1 MNNFCTYFDLN
12 YIDRAKVLFDSVEQT
27 CDKFKFY
34 CLCLDQQSFNEI
46 KGNYS
51 ESYIAISLHELEIF
65 EPKLLDVKKDRN
77 NKEYIFTLSPVI
89 LLFVLN
95 KYNIQEFTYIDA
107 DTYFFE
113 TPKAVIEECGN
124 NDILITPHFFPDSL
138 KHLEMHGVYNFG
150 LMHIKNTENARK
162 VLEWWKSKCLEW
174 CYDKVEEE
182 RAADQKYLDK
192 LPKLF
197 RGIAVSKNL
206 GINAGPWMLNGI
218 KHATRNDKIYF
229 NNDQLIHYHF
239 HNIHKIKEDEF
250 NIGLSSYNFKLNKVI
265 LKLYIHYFTIYNKVN
280 YNHTK
285 TKPHLSFNREEC
297 IKLNH
302 KDIIRNT
309 FIWENITIDDCLKY
323 NIIYEPVRFIENIN
337 RKIVIWG
344 TGSYG
349 KKVKDLLSIFSS
361 KEILFTDSKVNNLN
375 ESKGIITSSMLN
387 PEKHFVLIGSSY
399 IDEIQN
405 ELRKL
410 NFSASDFFEFNL
422 KL

>member
-1 MNNFCTYFDLN
+1 MRFCTYFDFN
-12 YIDRAKVLFDSVEQT
+12 YIDRAKVLFDSVEQN
-27 CDKFKFY
+27 CDQFKIY

-46 KGNYS
+46 KGNYG

-65 EPKLLDVKKDRN
+65 EPKLLDVKKDRS

-95 KYNIQEFTYIDA
+95 KYNIKEFTYIDA
-107 DTYFFE
+107 DTYFLE
-113 TPKAVIEECGN
+113 TPKVVIEECGN

-138 KHLEMHGVYNFG
+138 KHLEVHGVYNFG
-150 LMHIKNTENARK
+150 LMHIKDTENALK
-162 VLEWWKSKCLEW
+162 ALEWWKNKCLEW
-174 CYDKVEEE
+174 CYDKVEED

-192 LPKLF
+192 FPKLF
-197 RGIAVSKNL
+197 KGIAVSKKL

-218 KHATRNDKIYF
+218 NHRIKNNKIYF
-229 NNDQLIHYHF
+229 NNDLLIHYHF
-239 HNIHKIKEDEF
+239 HNIQKIKGDEF
-250 NIGLSSYNFKLNKVI
+250 KIGLSSYNVKLNKVI

-285 TKPHLSFNREEC
+285 TKPYISSNIEEC
-297 IKLNH
+297 INLNN
-302 KDIIRNT
+302 KDIISNT
-309 FIWENITIDDCLKY
+309 FIWENLTIDYCLK
-323 NIIYEPVRFIENIN
+323 NKIIYEPIRFIDKKK

-349 KKVKDLLSIFSS
+349 KKVESLLAIFSS
-361 KEILFTDSKVNNLN
+361 KKILFTDSKVNNSN
-375 ESKGIITSSMLN
+375 EHKGIITLNMLN

-399 IDEIQN
+399 IDEIKN
-405 ELRKL
+405 ELKKL
-410 NFSASDFFEFNL
+410 NFSASDFFVFNL